1 MTDSPAVAVYDE
13 ELLKGLEG
21 MVDPRDV
28 STALNGPDQ
37 LKINYDEDSV
47 YPRGAWVLGQK
58 KNKEGK
64 ITEQGHVITHIV
76 ILTTRFR
83 WSFYDENTKTT
94 VSTLMFEAG
103 SQPPNKAECD
113 AKAESLGGQLKFQV
127 VIFGLAIVEGVFK
140 EFVSYQGGTGYG
152 AFKDYLKELV
162 TVQTTTKRITV
173 PPFAHV
179 TILKETEKK
188 KNGSITYWIP
198 VLERGQMMTMDQL
211 QFFGQK
217 RDDAYDFIVFANN
230 RALERKETISLTA
243 PVSAPSSSMYSTGD
257 DVFVMPPVAS
267 KTETPKF
274 VMPDVSGMKS
284 ANATVVSPV
293 VSAPVVPAPVV
304 PAPAAPDVDDYDIE
318 AAMRSIINEG

>member
-1 MTDSPAVAVYDE
+1 MTDSSAVVAYDE

-64 ITEQGHVITHIV
+64 IIEQGHVITHIV

-162 TVQTTTKRITV
+162 TVQTATKRITV

-257 DVFVMPPVAS
+257 DAFVMPP
-267 KTETPKF
+267 ETPKF

>member
-257 DVFVMPPVAS
+257 DAFVMPP
-267 KTETPKF
+267 ETPKF